1 MLNEDFWT
9 QRYQNQQIGWDIG
22 YISTP
27 LQSYFQ
33 QLTRKDLRILI
44 PGCGNAYEAEFLVKN
59 DFQDITLV
67 DISGFLVENLKK
79 RFQEYPQVRI
89 YHSDFFQHVGEY
101 DLIVEQT
108 FFCAITPDLRALYAQ
123 KMYELLAENGK
134 LVGVLFDREFEQS
147 PPFGGSRAEYINYFQ
162 PYFNFKVF
170 ETCYNSIPPRAGS
183 ELFMILQKK
192 NHK

>member
-79 RFQEYPQVRI
+79 RFQAYPQVRI